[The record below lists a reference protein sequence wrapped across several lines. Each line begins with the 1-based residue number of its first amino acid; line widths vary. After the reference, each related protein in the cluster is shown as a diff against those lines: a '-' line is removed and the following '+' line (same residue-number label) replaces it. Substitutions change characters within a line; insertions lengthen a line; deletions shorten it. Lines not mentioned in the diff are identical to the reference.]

1 MKLPTLTGTKID
13 GIEVA
18 KNVKQEVTQI
28 VESLKSHD
36 VIPCLATVLVGD
48 NSASQTYVKNK
59 HIACE
64 ETGIITKDHRPP
76 AETSQNELNE
86 LIDMLNEDSS
96 VHGILVQLPLPN
108 HLNEFDAITRIFP
121 EKDVDGLTPHNIGLL
136 ATGKAVLKPCTP
148 SGIIEMLNYYKI
160 SLEAKNVVVINRSNL
175 VGKPLYHLLLQKNA
189 TVTTCHSK
197 TKDLDKICQKADIVI
212 TGVGDRDNFTLTSDM
227 IKDGAS
233 VIDVATTHHD
243 GKLKGDTDFDDI
255 ISKAS
260 FASPVPGGVG
270 PMTVA
275 MLLKNTV
282 TAAALSKGIAIKS

>member
-1 MKLPTLTGTKID
+1 MKLPTLVGTKID
-13 GIEVA
+13 GQEVA
-18 KNVKQEVTQI
+18 KSVKQQVVQI
-28 VESLKSHD
+28 VESLKSQN
-36 VIPCLATVLVGD
+36 VTPCLATILVGD

-59 HIACE
+59 HKACE
-64 ETGIITKDHRPP
+64 ETGILTKDHRPP

-86 LIDMLNEDSS
+86 LIDMLNDDSS
-96 VHGILVQLPLPN
+96 VHGILIQLPLPN
-108 HLNEFDAITRIFP
+108 HIDEFDIITRIIP
-121 EKDVDGLTPHNIGLL
+121 EKDVDGLTPYNIGLL
-136 ATGKAVLKPCTP
+136 VTGNAILKPCTP
-148 SGIIEMLNYYKI
+148 SGIIEILDYYKI
-160 SLEAKNVVVINRSNL
+160 SLEAKNVVIINRSNL

-197 TKDLDKICQKADIVI
+197 TKDLRKICQDADIII
-212 TGVGDRDNFTLTSDM
+212 TGVGNRDNFILTSDM
-227 IKDGAS
+227 IKDGAV

-282 TAAALSKGIAIKS
+282 TAAALSKGIELKS